1 MAESRDLP
9 GMAGYDFDQEVEMP
23 IVRTDYDLFGMTEGP
38 DMLDLDRASEQA
50 HRTGGAALFP
60 EREYII
66 NMGRTD
72 IFTGPEDLDAAR
84 RGGYDA

>member
-9 GMAGYDFDQEVEMP
+9 GIVGYDFDQEVEMP
-23 IVRTDYDLFGMTEGP
+23 IVRRDYDLFGMTDGP
-38 DMLDLDRASEQA
+38 NMLDLDRVSEQA
-50 HRTGGAALFP
+50 HHAGSAALFP
-60 EREYII
+60 EREFII

-72 IFTGPEDLDAAR
+72 LLTGPEDLDVE

>member
-23 IVRTDYDLFGMTEGP
+23 VVRTDYDLFGMTDGP
-38 DMLDLDRASEQA
+38 TMLDLDRASEQI
-50 HRTGGAALFP
+50 HRAGGAALLP

-72 IFTGPEDLDAAR
+72 ILEGPEDLTSPE
-84 RGGYDA
+84 GGNHA